1 MRLWRENIERTK
13 GQGQYF
19 NTLGNFSV
27 YLVDCRQGA
36 WEGDTEGTVRIV
48 WGQPERSC
56 VMKANEISFTE
67 KVISSI
73 KYREDQQ
80 NKCLEG
86 VDCFSKSVTFKEQFQ
101 RNGSE
106 GKR

>member
-1 MRLWRENIERTK
+1 
-13 GQGQYF
+13 
-19 NTLGNFSV
+19 
-27 YLVDCRQGA
+27 
-36 WEGDTEGTVRIV
+36 
-48 WGQPERSC
+48 
-56 VMKANEISFTE
+56 MKANEISFTE

-106 GKR
+106 GKRQKPNSRAFKNSGSQGNEEREMVGYVAENMASGARCLSVGSCPCT